1 MQKVLIE
8 TFWAVN
14 LLKEHSLSILM
25 ALIWMLLVFDWMNVW
40 WSFFDQICFNV
51 FSDLNF
57 VSDFWLKEFLADNY
71 FFLRPI
77 YGQSSNW
84 GCWFWWCWFDLIS
97 FNTIMTAL
105 ILIFSQMFDWKNF
118 WQSTVCFLRSIYNQG
133 CTLCYW
139 DWWCWFNVKSFSTT
153 MTTLILILSQFFD
166 WNNFLAVNFLF
177 LAVNLRSEL

>member
-1 MQKVLIE
+1 VQKVLIE

-14 LLKEHSLSILM
+14 LLKEHSFLILM

-97 FNTIMTAL
+97 FNTTMTAL
-105 ILIFSQMFDWKNF
+105 ILILSQMFDWKNF
-118 WQSTVCFLRSIYNQG
+118 WQSTFYFLRSI
-133 CTLCYW
+133 
-139 DWWCWFNVKSFSTT
+139 
-153 MTTLILILSQFFD
+153 
-166 WNNFLAVNFLF
+166 
-177 LAVNLRSEL
+177 

>member
-14 LLKEHSLSILM
+14 LLKEHSLLILM
-25 ALIWMLLVFDWMNVW
+25 ALIWILLILSQIFDWI
-40 WSFFDQICFNV
+40 DQICFNV

-71 FFLRPI
+71 FFLRQI

-97 FNTIMTAL
+97 FNTTMKAFIL
-105 ILIFSQMFDWKNF
+105 ILSQMFDWKNF